1 MAAREI
7 NLDKVVDYRAEY
19 AAVVQKYKLAR
30 DKLTGLCPFHED
42 RNNSFSVDL
51 KTGKWHCFA
60 EGRGGNFVSFWAELH
75 GVDTKEAYKQI
86 LEKYGVTAETPKPA
100 KKEKTTVLE
109 DFSLAEYAF
118 AKHLPEEWLAKTCRL
133 ETRKDRNNGTAW
145 LYISHNSNYGLFY
158 VNYNTASNYNGNI
171 GCRFLFDISNLTYS
185 WHGQP
190 HTPR

>member
-7 NLDKVVDYRAEY
+7 DLDKVVDYRAEY
-19 AAVVQKYKLAR
+19 TAVIQKYKLAG

-60 EGRGGNFVSFWAELH
+60 EDRGGNFVSFWAELH
-75 GVDTKEAYKQI
+75 GVDTKEAYMQI
-86 LEKYGVTAETPKPA
+86 LEKYGVAAETPKPA
-100 KKEKTTVLE
+100 KKEKATVLE

-118 AKHLPEEWLAKTCRL
+118 AMHLPEEWLAKTCRL

-145 LYISHNSNYGLFY
+145 LYIPY
-158 VNYNTASNYNGNI
+158 YNAAGEESPY
-171 GCRFLFDISNLTYS
+171 RKRYA
-185 WHGQP
+185 H
-190 HTPR
+190 